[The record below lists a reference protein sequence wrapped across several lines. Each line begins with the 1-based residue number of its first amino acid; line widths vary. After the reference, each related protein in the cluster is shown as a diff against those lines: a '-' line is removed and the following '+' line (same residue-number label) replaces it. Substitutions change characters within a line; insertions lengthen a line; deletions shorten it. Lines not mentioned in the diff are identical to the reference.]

1 MIWLSVAISRSNV
14 IFRPVQ
20 WRWPTSSHP
29 GAYYPDPHHPPCWL
43 VVVVEVVGGGGQ
55 SVRRVSQ
62 HIWHGSLGARDMY
75 MRNYSVD
82 CPFGV
87 RSSKDGCAWVARCCF
102 HARLPVSPAFYS
114 IFLRRLRFCTFF
126 GWWIIYYCHSHWM
139 AGRPLLTR
147 ISLSFFFFHRRMHNS
162 YFLLGHRIYSTLLWP
177 LGSSFR
183 MDMSL

>member
-1 MIWLSVAISRSNV
+1 MIWLSVVISRSNV
-14 IFRPVQ
+14 VFRPVQ
-20 WRWPTSSHP
+20 WRRNWPTSSHP

-43 VVVVEVVGGGGQ
+43 VVVVVGGQ

-87 RSSKDGCAWVARCCF
+87 ASSKDGCAWVARCCF